1 MATNSKTED
10 TAWWTFD
17 AGWNVHVANREELL
31 READRLLDG
40 RDLSREFMNECVHLF
55 MMTLCS
61 HWGRVPSV
69 ELGNTLEA
77 AVREQARM
85 LFAGE
90 LSGSTADGYDLRKRE
105 DARVWLSG
113 ALTRVAGSLMD
124 RARLIGLAVEPEA
137 AAIEWAVGRVM
148 VAQFARVAQ
157 RVLLSACERP
167 RGEVNLWKITRRS
180 SRGLLTRA
188 ATFTQIVKN
197 CCYVRLT
204 A

>member
-1 MATNSKTED
+1 METIGKETT
-10 TAWWTFD
+10 TAWWAFD
-17 AGWNVHVANREELL
+17 AGWNVHVANRDALL

-40 RDLSREFMNECVHLF
+40 RDLSREFMQTCVDLF

-113 ALTRVAGSLMD
+113 ALTRVAGSLVD
-124 RARLIGLAVEPEA
+124 RACLIGSAVEPEA

-148 VAQFARVAQ
+148 VAQFARIAQ
-157 RVLLSACERP
+157 RV
-167 RGEVNLWKITRRS
+167 
-180 SRGLLTRA
+180 
-188 ATFTQIVKN
+188 
-197 CCYVRLT
+197 
-204 A
+204 

>member
-1 MATNSKTED
+1 MATDSKKD
-10 TAWWTFD
+10 NTAWWAVD
-17 AGWNVHVANREELL
+17 AGGNVHVTDRDALL

-40 RDLSREFMNECVHLF
+40 QDLSREFMHCCVDLF
-55 MMTLCS
+55 MMTLRS
-61 HWGRVPSV
+61 QNGFVPPI
-69 ELGNTLEA
+69 ELRRTLEA
-77 AVREQARM
+77 AVREQVRM

-90 LSGSTADGYDLRKRE
+90 LSSSAPDGYDLRKRE

-157 RVLLSACERP
+157 RV
-167 RGEVNLWKITRRS
+167 
-180 SRGLLTRA
+180 
-188 ATFTQIVKN
+188 
-197 CCYVRLT
+197 
-204 A
+204 

>member
-17 AGWNVHVANREELL
+17 AGWNVHVANREALL

-90 LSGSTADGYDLRKRE
+90 LSGSTPDGYDLRKRE

-124 RARLIGLAVEPEA
+124 RARLIGSAVEPEV

-157 RVLLSACERP
+157 RV
-167 RGEVNLWKITRRS
+167 
-180 SRGLLTRA
+180 
-188 ATFTQIVKN
+188 
-197 CCYVRLT
+197 
-204 A
+204 

>member
-10 TAWWTFD
+10 TAWWAFD
-17 AGWNVHVANREELL
+17 AGGNVHVANRDALL

-40 RDLSREFMNECVHLF
+40 RDLSRDFMYECVDLF
-55 MMTLCS
+55 IMTLCS
-61 HWGRVPSV
+61 RCGVVLSS
-69 ELGNTLEA
+69 ELERTLEA

-105 DARVWLSG
+105 DARVWLAG
-113 ALTRVAGSLMD
+113 ALTRVAGSLVD
-124 RARLIGLAVEPEA
+124 RALMIGSAVEPEA

-157 RVLLSACERP
+157 RV
-167 RGEVNLWKITRRS
+167 
-180 SRGLLTRA
+180 
-188 ATFTQIVKN
+188 
-197 CCYVRLT
+197 
-204 A
+204 